1 MFYYEKTKNF
11 DYTPYCNGTY
21 FMGPSVIRLLD
32 EANLP
37 RKKGMRILDLGCGK
51 GLSSLYLA
59 KEYDVT
65 VFAADLWIS
74 PTENYEFFRSLGI
87 EEQIFPI
94 YADANALP
102 FAEGFFDAVISVD
115 AYHYFGA
122 EAGFFSEKILPLLK
136 PDGFAALIFPGWKA
150 PLPTPVPQELLL
162 SWTEEDLT
170 TFQPIQWWKKLFE
183 QEEYTRLLS
192 IAELSCVDEA
202 WADWLATDNPYA
214 IGDRPSMEHGAGKYM
229 NFIFLTACHK

>member
-1 MFYYEKTKNF
+1 MKKQKNF

-37 RKKGMRILDLGCGK
+37 LKKGMRILDLGCGK

-74 PTENYEFFRSLGI
+74 PTENYEFFRSLGM

-150 PLPTPVPQELLL
+150 PLPTPTPSELFL

-170 TFQPIQWWKKLFE
+170 SFQPIQW
-183 QEEYTRLLS
+183 
-192 IAELSCVDEA
+192 
-202 WADWLATDNPYA
+202 
-214 IGDRPSMEHGAGKYM
+214 
-229 NFIFLTACHK
+229 

>member
-1 MFYYEKTKNF
+1 MFYYEQTKNF

-94 YADANALP
+94 YADANTLP
-102 FAEGFFDAVISVD
+102 FAE
-115 AYHYFGA
+115 
-122 EAGFFSEKILPLLK
+122 
-136 PDGFAALIFPGWKA
+136 
-150 PLPTPVPQELLL
+150 
-162 SWTEEDLT
+162 
-170 TFQPIQWWKKLFE
+170 
-183 QEEYTRLLS
+183 
-192 IAELSCVDEA
+192 
-202 WADWLATDNPYA
+202 
-214 IGDRPSMEHGAGKYM
+214 
-229 NFIFLTACHK
+229 

>member
-1 MFYYEKTKNF
+1 MFYYEQTKNF

-122 EAGFFSEKILPLLK
+122 EAGFFLS
-136 PDGFAALIFPGWKA
+136 LIH
-150 PLPTPVPQELLL
+150 
-162 SWTEEDLT
+162 
-170 TFQPIQWWKKLFE
+170 I
-183 QEEYTRLLS
+183 
-192 IAELSCVDEA
+192 
-202 WADWLATDNPYA
+202 
-214 IGDRPSMEHGAGKYM
+214 
-229 NFIFLTACHK
+229 